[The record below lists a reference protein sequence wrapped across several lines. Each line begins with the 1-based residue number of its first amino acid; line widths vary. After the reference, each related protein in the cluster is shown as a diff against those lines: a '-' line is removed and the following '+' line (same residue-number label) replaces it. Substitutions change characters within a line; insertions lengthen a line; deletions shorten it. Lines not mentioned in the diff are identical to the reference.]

1 MSLIKID
8 FENLTILFLTGI
20 ELLDSEEGQN

>member
-8 FENLTILFLTGI
+8 FENLTFLFLTGI
-20 ELLDSEEGQN
+20 ELLDSEKGQN